1 MFKSFI
7 ILSSLMLY
15 TLYASQ
21 STLLR
26 ENKRDIIREKKSE
39 IEANAKKIKYDSI
52 APLNLSSSYSKSSMQ
67 DEAVSDSSLSINQDI
82 FRSGAILYRIEYAD
96 IKRESSLSSLALEN
110 SSLYA
115 SLFTA
120 LLEYKKLQ
128 LLLKQNHFTLLN
140 SEIEVFLKTQ
150 QYQAGSVDITEL
162 NRALREKNTALKAE
176 LLAKQALVEK
186 EIELAKLSDVEIS
199 TIEIPHFSLILEEEY
214 QEGNYNRRVASLNKG
229 VSNKEY
235 QMTKSSYLPTVSING
250 AYGYLDNPNTNFSD
264 DYYSVG
270 ATLSMPLYYNRAETL
285 QESRAIYLQSALNIQ
300 ESEIEADALYKA
312 GVSKIKNYKAYK
324 LVTQD
329 NINLY
334 TKLIDITQK
343 ALNAGIKT
351 GYDLQTLQNT
361 KKNDELEL
369 QISDINIQIELAKLI
384 FATTK
389 GENYYE

>member
-1 MFKSFI
+1 
-7 ILSSLMLY
+7 MLY